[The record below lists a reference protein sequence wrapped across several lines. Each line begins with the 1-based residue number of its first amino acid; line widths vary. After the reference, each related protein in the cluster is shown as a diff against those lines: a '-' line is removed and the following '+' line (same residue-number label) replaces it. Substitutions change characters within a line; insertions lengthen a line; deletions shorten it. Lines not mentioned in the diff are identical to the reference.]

1 MLCEE
6 RGFFLEIADTI
17 RGFGLTILKG
27 LMELRDGKI
36 MARFLVEVNKL
47 LFWDVFPFLVSFSAD
62 VLVCWCFLQANKNVT
77 RMDIFL
83 SLVQLLQQNSHNR
96 SSDQLTKVINNGVP
110 SFAEHQ
116 QTPIS
121 IPVGLAGR

>member
-36 MARFLVEVNKL
+36 MARFLVEVKEL
-47 LFWDVFPFLVSFSAD
+47 LFWDAFSFMVRFSNESR
-62 VLVCWCFLQANKNVT
+62 VL
-77 RMDIFL
+77 
-83 SLVQLLQQNSHNR
+83 
-96 SSDQLTKVINNGVP
+96 
-110 SFAEHQ
+110 
-116 QTPIS
+116 
-121 IPVGLAGR
+121 

>member
-1 MLCEE
+1 MSCEE

-47 LFWDVFPFLVSFSAD
+47 FFWDVFPFLVSFLAD
-62 VLVCWCFLQANKNVT
+62 ILVCW
-77 RMDIFL
+77 
-83 SLVQLLQQNSHNR
+83 
-96 SSDQLTKVINNGVP
+96 
-110 SFAEHQ
+110 
-116 QTPIS
+116 
-121 IPVGLAGR
+121 

>member
-47 LFWDVFPFLVSFSAD
+47 FFWDVFPFLVSFLAD
-62 VLVCWCFLQANKNVT
+62 ILVCW
-77 RMDIFL
+77 
-83 SLVQLLQQNSHNR
+83 
-96 SSDQLTKVINNGVP
+96 
-110 SFAEHQ
+110 
-116 QTPIS
+116 
-121 IPVGLAGR
+121 

>member
-36 MARFLVEVNKL
+36 MARFLVEVKKL
-47 LFWDVFPFLVSFSAD
+47 LFWDAFSFMVRFLNESR
-62 VLVCWCFLQANKNVT
+62 VL
-77 RMDIFL
+77 
-83 SLVQLLQQNSHNR
+83 
-96 SSDQLTKVINNGVP
+96 
-110 SFAEHQ
+110 
-116 QTPIS
+116 
-121 IPVGLAGR
+121 

>member
-1 MLCEE
+1 MQKFETISLFSVRQMLCEE

-36 MARFLVEVNKL
+36 MARFLVE
-47 LFWDVFPFLVSFSAD
+47 
-62 VLVCWCFLQANKNVT
+62 ANKNVT

-83 SLVQLLQQNSHNR
+83 SLVQLLQQNSLNR
-96 SSDQLTKVINNGVP
+96 SSDQISKVIRNGVP

-116 QTPIS
+116 QSPIS
-121 IPVGLAGR
+121 VPVGLADR

>member
-47 LFWDVFPFLVSFSAD
+47 FFWDVFPFLVSFLAD
-62 VLVCWCFLQANKNVT
+62 ILVCWWFFRQT
-77 RMDIFL
+77 RM
-83 SLVQLLQQNSHNR
+83 
-96 SSDQLTKVINNGVP
+96 
-110 SFAEHQ
+110 
-116 QTPIS
+116 
-121 IPVGLAGR
+121 

>member
-47 LFWDVFPFLVSFSAD
+47 FFWDVFPFPVSFLAD
-62 VLVCWCFLQANKNVT
+62 ILVCWWFFRQT
-77 RMDIFL
+77 RM
-83 SLVQLLQQNSHNR
+83 
-96 SSDQLTKVINNGVP
+96 
-110 SFAEHQ
+110 
-116 QTPIS
+116 
-121 IPVGLAGR
+121 

>member
-36 MARFLVEVNKL
+36 MARFLVEVKKL
-47 LFWDVFPFLVSFSAD
+47 LF
-62 VLVCWCFLQANKNVT
+62 
-77 RMDIFL
+77 
-83 SLVQLLQQNSHNR
+83 
-96 SSDQLTKVINNGVP
+96 
-110 SFAEHQ
+110 
-116 QTPIS
+116 
-121 IPVGLAGR
+121 

>member
-36 MARFLVEVNKL
+36 MARFLVEVNKVYILGSFFL
-47 LFWDVFPFLVSFSAD
+47 LVGFLAD
-62 VLVCWCFLQANKNVT
+62 ILVYWFCRLT
-77 RMDIFL
+77 R
-83 SLVQLLQQNSHNR
+83 R
-96 SSDQLTKVINNGVP
+96 
-110 SFAEHQ
+110 
-116 QTPIS
+116 
-121 IPVGLAGR
+121 

>member
-36 MARFLVEVNKL
+36 MARFLVEVNKFFFL
-47 LFWDVFPFLVSFSAD
+47 GGVFQFW
-62 VLVCWCFLQANKNVT
+62 
-77 RMDIFL
+77 
-83 SLVQLLQQNSHNR
+83 
-96 SSDQLTKVINNGVP
+96 
-110 SFAEHQ
+110 
-116 QTPIS
+116 
-121 IPVGLAGR
+121 

>member
-47 LFWDVFPFLVSFSAD
+47 FFWDVFPFLVSFLAD
-62 VLVCWCFLQANKNVT
+62 ILVCWLFFRQT
-77 RMDIFL
+77 RM
-83 SLVQLLQQNSHNR
+83 
-96 SSDQLTKVINNGVP
+96 
-110 SFAEHQ
+110 
-116 QTPIS
+116 
-121 IPVGLAGR
+121 

>member
-36 MARFLVEVNKL
+36 MARFLVEVKEL
-47 LFWDVFPFLVSFSAD
+47 LFWDAFSFMVRFLNESR
-62 VLVCWCFLQANKNVT
+62 VL
-77 RMDIFL
+77 
-83 SLVQLLQQNSHNR
+83 
-96 SSDQLTKVINNGVP
+96 
-110 SFAEHQ
+110 
-116 QTPIS
+116 
-121 IPVGLAGR
+121 